1 MLEILLVEDEKLFAK
16 SVLRRL
22 QAAGHDG
29 QIVASIADAEQRLK
43 AKEFDLLLLD
53 VRLPDGNGLD
63 LLRQL
68 RAPQSPW
75 HSLPVVVMTAYGELE
90 DAVAAM
96 KLGAN
101 DYLKKP
107 VDLDELLLT
116 IDKVMQS
123 KRIQQQLDYSAIRSQ
138 QHNEPVNLLGNSP
151 EICQLRDALQQLAT
165 IMDNNDA
172 GCPVLLLSGET
183 GTGKELAARWFHQ
196 SGSWREQPFVH
207 VDCTA
212 LPADTAEAEL
222 FGMAANFLPHSHPA
236 RPGLIEV
243 AESGTLL
250 LDEISEL
257 PNALQAKLLNVLER
271 RVIRRVGDINERPVQ
286 VHFVVTSNRDLAALV
301 HQGKFRSDLYY
312 RLNTLEQ
319 QMPPLRE
326 RHQDVAELAQHFIEL
341 FARRYRVNQPRLDF
355 EAMRQMQ
362 QYSWPGNV
370 RELRHVLERAVMLA
384 QQEVI
389 SSADLL
395 LKATP
400 EKTPLLPAALQDMTL
415 EQIEKYLLTQT
426 LQQTGGNVSKSAR
439 QLGLSRMAMRYRMEK
454 YGL

>member
-22 QAAGHDG
+22 QAAGHKG
-29 QIVASIADAEQRLK
+29 HIVASISEAEQQLNQK
-43 AKEFDLLLLD
+43 SFDLLLLD

-68 RAPQSPW
+68 RQPQSAW
-75 HSLPVVVMTAYGELE
+75 QTLPVIVMTAYGELK

-96 KLGAN
+96 KLGAD

-107 VDLDELLLT
+107 VDLDELVLT
-116 IDKVMQS
+116 IDKVMQT
-123 KRIQQQLDYSAIRSQ
+123 KQLQQQLDFSAIRSRQ
-138 QHNEPVNLLGNSP
+138 NNELVDWIGNSLAVT
-151 EICQLRDALQQLAT
+151 QLKNALQQLASV
-165 IMDNNDA
+165 MEHHDG
-172 GCPVLLLSGET
+172 GCPVLLLTGET
-183 GTGKELAARWFHQ
+183 GTGKELAARFFHQ
-196 SGSWREQPFVH
+196 SGNWQEQPFVH

-212 LPADTAEAEL
+212 LPTETAEAEL
-222 FGMAANFLPHSHPA
+222 FGMAANFLPHPHPA

-243 AESGTLL
+243 AENGTLL

-257 PNALQAKLLNVLER
+257 PLALQAKLLNVLER
-271 RVIRRVGDINERPVQ
+271 RMIRRVGDVAERPVQ
-286 VHFVVTSNRDLAALV
+286 AHFVVTSNRNLAELV
-301 HQGKFRSDLYY
+301 KEGNFRSDLYY

-319 QMPPLRE
+319 HLPPLRE
-326 RHQDVAELAQHFIEL
+326 RREDIALLTDYFIEL
-341 FARRYRVNQPRLDF
+341 FARRYRINQPRLDF

-362 QYSWPGNV
+362 QYAWPGNI
-370 RELRHVLERAVMLA
+370 RELRHVLERAVMLS
-384 QQEVI
+384 QNEVI
-389 SSADLL
+389 GNADLM
-395 LKATP
+395 LKSTVD
-400 EKTPLLPAALQDMTL
+400 KVPLMPAALQDMTL

-426 LQQTGGNVSKSAR
+426 LQQTEGNVSKSAR

>member
-29 QIVASIADAEQRLK
+29 QIVASISEAGQLLNQK
-43 AKEFDLLLLD
+43 SFDLLLLD

-68 RAPQSPW
+68 RQP
-75 HSLPVVVMTAYGELE
+75 HSAQQNLAVIVMTAYGELK
-90 DAVAAM
+90 DAVAGM
-96 KLGAN
+96 KLGAD

-107 VDLDELLLT
+107 VDLDELILT
-116 IDKVMQS
+116 IDKVMQT
-123 KRIQQQLDYSAIRSQ
+123 KQLQQQLDFSVIRGQ
-138 QHNEPVNLLGNSP
+138 QKNEPVVWVGNSRAM
-151 EICQLRDALQQLAT
+151 LHLKNALLKLAT
-165 IMDNNDA
+165 VMDNNNS
-172 GCPVLLLSGET
+172 GCPVLLLTGET
-183 GTGKELAARWFHQ
+183 GTGKELAARFFHQ
-196 SGSWREQPFVH
+196 SGNWQDQPFVH

-212 LPADTAEAEL
+212 LPTETAEAEL
-222 FGMAANFLPHSHPA
+222 FGMAANFLPHPHPA

-243 AESGTLL
+243 AENGTLL

-257 PNALQAKLLNVLER
+257 PLVLQAKLLNVLER
-271 RVIRRVGDINERPVQ
+271 RMIRRVGDVAERAVQ
-286 VHFVVTSNRDLAALV
+286 AHFVVTSNRDLAVLV
-301 HQGKFRSDLYY
+301 KEGKFRTDLYY

-319 QMPPLRE
+319 HLPPLRD
-326 RHQDVAELAQHFIEL
+326 RRQDIVELTDHFIEL

-355 EAMRQMQ
+355 EAMRQIQ
-362 QYSWPGNV
+362 EYAWPGNI

-384 QQEVI
+384 QNETI
-389 SSADLL
+389 GTADLL
-395 LKATP
+395 LKPTTGNVPLIPATM
-400 EKTPLLPAALQDMTL
+400 QDMTL

-426 LQQTGGNVSKSAR
+426 LQQTEGNVSKSAR